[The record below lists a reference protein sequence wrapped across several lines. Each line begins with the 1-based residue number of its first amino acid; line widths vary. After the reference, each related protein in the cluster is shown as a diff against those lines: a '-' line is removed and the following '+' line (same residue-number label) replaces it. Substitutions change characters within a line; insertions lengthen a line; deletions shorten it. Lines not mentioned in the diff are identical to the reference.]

1 MAQFLEVAAEKTRG
15 LNWTS
20 TNLATHGGVDRVDW
34 SFLPTKY
41 ADNTFDGIYSEHF
54 IEHLYKY
61 QGINYFKECMRILK
75 PGGTVRTVWPPYEFV
90 EKLTSEEELT
100 KDEEHFVAAYH
111 QFYVVQHKFAGKGH
125 AKRSLREQCAI
136 GLLHQQGQHLYVW
149 PEKEMKEMLVDL
161 GFKKVQSFEYMKS
174 GVMEFNNIDTPGMI
188 RKLHSAVVEAT
199 KPW

>member
-41 ADNTFDGIYSEHF
+41 ADNSFDGIYSEHF

-75 PGGTVRTVWPPYEFV
+75 PGGTIRTVWPPYEFV
-90 EKLTSEEELT
+90 EKLTSGEELT

-111 QFYVVQHKFAGKGH
+111 KFYVVQHKFAGKGH

-149 PEKEMKEMLVDL
+149 PEEELKQTLFLL
-161 GFKKVQSFEYMKS
+161 GYENIKACEYMES
-174 GVMEFNNIDTPGMI
+174 SIMEFKNIDTPGLI
-188 RKLHSAVVEAT
+188 RKLHSAVVEAK